1 LTGNSFVFTNTSTG
15 GNTYLWRFGNGATAT
30 TQNAT
35 YSYAAAGSYVVRLI
49 VTSAAGCQDSTSST
63 VTVTAPPPPPP
74 PAAGNLYVAG
84 TTCAQFNGRTA
95 SALTRLCYTVRT
107 TPATRRNPA
116 VTSVSAVTPTSFM
129 YYVRVTAPSSS
140 FTVNIGQVV
149 DRAGFKL
156 FTVNTGGSVASGD
169 NCVRVASV
177 TTPSTGQARV
187 SISRATTGRTYIIGV
202 RYNTSPLVGYVT
214 NGTLTANYTFSAKI
228 GTQTLANSTSSVTLY
243 PNNCASA
250 PASIISSRMP
260 DSKEIKG
267 NSNNTINSTSTSTK
281 SLSITNLSLKAYP
294 NPTSHY
300 FNVVVEGGSP
310 QTEGVLRVMNMVG
323 QLIEEKKQVK
333 PGQLI
338 QLGHQYIDG
347 MYLIEY
353 IQGTNRATLKVN
365 KH

>member
-1 LTGNSFVFTNTSTG
+1 
-15 GNTYLWRFGNGATAT
+15 
-30 TQNAT
+30 
-35 YSYAAAGSYVVRLI
+35 
-49 VTSAAGCQDSTSST
+49 
-63 VTVTAPPPPPP
+63 
-74 PAAGNLYVAG
+74 
-84 TTCAQFNGRTA
+84 
-95 SALTRLCYTVRT
+95 
-107 TPATRRNPA
+107 
-116 VTSVSAVTPTSFM
+116 
-129 YYVRVTAPSSS
+129 
-140 FTVNIGQVV
+140 
-149 DRAGFKL
+149 
-156 FTVNTGGSVASGD
+156 VNTGGSVASGD

-267 NSNNTINSTSTSTK
+267 NSNNTTNTTNSTNTSTK
-281 SLSITNLSLKAYP
+281 SLSITNLSLKVYP

>member
-1 LTGNSFVFTNTSTG
+1 
-15 GNTYLWRFGNGATAT
+15 
-30 TQNAT
+30 
-35 YSYAAAGSYVVRLI
+35 
-49 VTSAAGCQDSTSST
+49 
-63 VTVTAPPPPPP
+63 
-74 PAAGNLYVAG
+74 
-84 TTCAQFNGRTA
+84 
-95 SALTRLCYTVRT
+95 
-107 TPATRRNPA
+107 
-116 VTSVSAVTPTSFM
+116 M
-129 YYVRVTAPSSS
+129 YYVRVTAPSTS

-149 DRAGFKL
+149 DRADFRL

-177 TTPSTGQARV
+177 TTPTTGQAGV

-267 NSNNTINSTSTSTK
+267 NSNNTTNSTNTSTK
-281 SLSITNLSLKAYP
+281 AIRITNLSLKAYP

-310 QTEGVLRVMNMVG
+310 QTDGVLRVMNMVG

-338 QLGHQYIDG
+338 QVGHQYING

-353 IQGTNRATLKVN
+353 TQGSDRATLKVN
-365 KH
+365 KY